1 MNGDRL
7 SRALNT
13 ETKET
18 VMPQFFVEAPIGIRD
33 DAKQKM
39 MKDLTAAIDD
49 AYHIPDV
56 RVWLR
61 EYQAGNVAQ
70 DGRLGAEAIR
80 PLCFLEAPE
89 LSSLDAKRK
98 MAEKIL
104 TAIGQAYDGI
114 ANTAETLILMNH
126 YPLENAGFAG
136 RLQSDDPQ
144 LVEAMKQLD
153 Q

>member
-1 MNGDRL
+1 
-7 SRALNT
+7 
-13 ETKET
+13 
-18 VMPQFFVEAPIGIRD
+18 MPQFFVEAPEGIRD
-33 DAKQKM
+33 DAKHKM
-39 MKDLTAAIDD
+39 MNELTAAIDD

-61 EYQAGNVAQ
+61 EYPAANVAQ
-70 DGRLGAEAIR
+70 DGRIGAEAIR
-80 PLCFLEAPE
+80 PVCFLEAPQ

-144 LVEAMKQLD
+144 LVEAMKQLN

>member
-1 MNGDRL
+1 M
-7 SRALNT
+7 
-13 ETKET
+13 
-18 VMPQFFVEAPIGIRD
+18 
-33 DAKQKM
+33 
-39 MKDLTAAIDD
+39 
-49 AYHIPDV
+49 

-61 EYQAGNVAQ
+61 EYHPGNVAQ

-80 PLCFLEAPE
+80 PVCFLEAPE

-144 LVEAMKQLD
+144 LVEAMKQLNR
-153 Q
+153 

>member
-1 MNGDRL
+1 
-7 SRALNT
+7 
-13 ETKET
+13 
-18 VMPQFFVEAPIGIRD
+18 MPQFFVEAPTGIRD
-33 DAKQKM
+33 DAKRAM
-39 MKDLTAAIDD
+39 MEEITAAIDE

-56 RVWLR
+56 RIWLR
-61 EYQAGNVAQ
+61 EYQADNVAQ
-70 DGRLGAEAIR
+70 DGRIGAEAIR
-80 PLCFLEAPE
+80 PVCFLEAPE

-144 LVEAMKQLD
+144 LVEAMKQLNR
-153 Q
+153 

>member
-1 MNGDRL
+1 
-7 SRALNT
+7 
-13 ETKET
+13 
-18 VMPQFFVEAPIGIRD
+18 MPQFFVEAPKGIRD
-33 DAKQKM
+33 DAKRAM
-39 MKDLTAAIDD
+39 MQDITAAIDE

-56 RVWLR
+56 RIWLR
-61 EYQAGNVAQ
+61 EYQADNVAQ

-80 PLCFLEAPE
+80 PVCFLEAPE
-89 LSSLDAKRK
+89 LSSLDARRT

-104 TAIGQAYDGI
+104 TAVGLAYDGI

-144 LVEAMKQLD
+144 LVEAMKQLNR
-153 Q
+153 

>member
-1 MNGDRL
+1 
-7 SRALNT
+7 
-13 ETKET
+13 
-18 VMPQFFVEAPIGIRD
+18 MPQFFVEAPTGIRD
-33 DAKQKM
+33 DAKRTM
-39 MKDLTAAIDD
+39 MEDITAAIDE

-56 RVWLR
+56 RIWLR
-61 EYQAGNVAQ
+61 EYPADNVAQ

-80 PLCFLEAPE
+80 PVCFLEAPE
-89 LSSLDAKRK
+89 LSSIDAKRK

-104 TAIGQAYDGI
+104 TAVGQAYDGI

-144 LVEAMKQLD
+144 LVEAMKQLNP
-153 Q
+153 

>member
-1 MNGDRL
+1 
-7 SRALNT
+7 
-13 ETKET
+13 
-18 VMPQFFVEAPIGIRD
+18 MPQFFVEAPKGIRD
-33 DAKQKM
+33 DAKRTM
-39 MKDLTAAIDD
+39 MQDITAAIDE

-56 RVWLR
+56 RIWLR
-61 EYQAGNVAQ
+61 EYQADNVAQ

-80 PLCFLEAPE
+80 PVCFLEAPE

-104 TAIGQAYDGI
+104 TAVGQAYDGI

-144 LVEAMKQLD
+144 LVEAMKQLNR
-153 Q
+153 

>member
-1 MNGDRL
+1 
-7 SRALNT
+7 
-13 ETKET
+13 
-18 VMPQFFVEAPIGIRD
+18 MPQFFIEAPVGIRD
-33 DAKQKM
+33 DAKQEM

-61 EYQAGNVAQ
+61 EYPADNVAQ

-80 PLCFLEAPE
+80 PVCFLEAPE

-98 MAEKIL
+98 MAERIL
-104 TAIGQAYDGI
+104 SAIAQAYDGI

-144 LVEAMKQLD
+144 LVEAMNQLNR
-153 Q
+153 

>member
-1 MNGDRL
+1 
-7 SRALNT
+7 
-13 ETKET
+13 
-18 VMPQFFVEAPIGIRD
+18 MPQFFVEAPTGIRD
-33 DAKQKM
+33 DAKRTL
-39 MKDLTAAIDD
+39 MKDLTAAIDE

-56 RVWLR
+56 RIWLR
-61 EYQAGNVAQ
+61 EYPADNVAQ

-80 PLCFLEAPE
+80 PVCFLEAPE

-104 TAIGQAYDGI
+104 TAVGQAYDGI

-136 RLQSDDPQ
+136 RLQADDPQ
-144 LVEAMKQLD
+144 LVEAMKQLNR
-153 Q
+153 

>member
-1 MNGDRL
+1 
-7 SRALNT
+7 
-13 ETKET
+13 
-18 VMPQFFVEAPIGIRD
+18 MPQFFVEAPKGIRD
-33 DAKQKM
+33 DAKRTM
-39 MKDLTAAIDD
+39 MRDITAAIDE

-56 RVWLR
+56 RIWLR
-61 EYQAGNVAQ
+61 EYQADNVAQ

-80 PLCFLEAPE
+80 PVCFLEAPE

-104 TAIGQAYDGI
+104 TAVGQAYDGI

-136 RLQSDDPQ
+136 HLQSDDPQ
-144 LVEAMKQLD
+144 LVEAMKQLNR
-153 Q
+153 

>member
-1 MNGDRL
+1 
-7 SRALNT
+7 
-13 ETKET
+13 
-18 VMPQFFVEAPIGIRD
+18 MPQFFVEAPTGIRD
-33 DAKQKM
+33 DAKRTM
-39 MKDLTAAIDD
+39 MEDITAAIDE

-56 RVWLR
+56 RIWLR
-61 EYQAGNVAQ
+61 EYPADNVAQ

-80 PLCFLEAPE
+80 PVCFLEAPE
-89 LSSLDAKRK
+89 LSSIDAKRK

-104 TAIGQAYDGI
+104 TAVGQAYDGI

-144 LVEAMKQLD
+144 LVEAMKQLNR
-153 Q
+153 